1 MSEKK
6 LRGSITALVTPF
18 DKNLKIDLKTFKRL
32 LKMQT
37 QGGSDGVLV
46 GGTTGEGSTLSNEEK
61 LLLLDVAAS
70 TAGQDLTIVASCG
83 DNDTKK
89 AADFAQTL
97 SQSGADYI
105 LAITPF
111 YNKCNDEGMYRHF
124 CSIAD
129 KSAKPIIIYN
139 VPSRTGCCVNTET
152 LRRLKTHGNVVGIK
166 QADADMDVFV
176 STSLLCDDN
185 FKLFCGND
193 NLIAPCMA
201 AGADGVI
208 SVAANLTPSVVKK
221 IVDDYD
227 KGNAAE
233 GTELYKEFYPL
244 FKALFCDVNPIPI
257 KYALKTLG
265 VPSCFLRLPLCF
277 PSEKNAKTIQQI
289 LTVYDVRLKY
299 DE

>member
-1 MSEKK
+1 MSKKK
-6 LRGSITALVTPF
+6 LKGSITALVTPF

-32 LKMQT
+32 LKMQA

-46 GGTTGEGSTLSNEEK
+46 GGTTGEGSTLSVKEK
-61 LLLLDVAAS
+61 LLLLDAAAS
-70 TAGQDLTIVASCG
+70 TVGQDLTVVASCG

-89 AADFAQTL
+89 AANLAQTL
-97 SQSGADYI
+97 SSSGADYL

-111 YNKCNDEGMYRHF
+111 YNKCNEEGMYRHF

-139 VPSRTGCCVNTET
+139 VPSRTGCGVNTET
-152 LRRLKTHGNVVGIK
+152 LRRLKTHGNIVGIK

-201 AGADGVI
+201 AGAAGVI

-221 IVDDYD
+221 IVDAYD
-227 KGNAAE
+227 GGNAAE
-233 GTELYKEFYPL
+233 CTELFKKYYPL

-277 PSEKNAKTIQQI
+277 PSEKNAKTIEQI
-289 LTVYDVRLKY
+289 LTAYDARLSY
-299 DE
+299 E